1 MFVLKGY
8 TIIKMGKKVHL
19 SIEAIQAKIEKLEQ
33 EKKSKEVLCNK
44 TKRKRIYAELA
55 KLAKALKE
63 PE

>member
-1 MFVLKGY
+1 
-8 TIIKMGKKVHL
+8 MGKKVHL
-19 SIEAIQAKIEKLEQ
+19 SMEAIQAKIEKLEQ
-33 EKKSKEVLCNK
+33 EKKSKEVLSNK